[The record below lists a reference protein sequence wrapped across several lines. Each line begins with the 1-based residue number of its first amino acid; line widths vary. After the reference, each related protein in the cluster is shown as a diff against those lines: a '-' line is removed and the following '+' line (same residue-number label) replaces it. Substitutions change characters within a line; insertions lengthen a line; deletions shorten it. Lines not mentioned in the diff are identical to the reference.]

1 MEEIRRREMN
11 SPVDRVLV
19 AFVDIGYRGCCSR
32 GRRRENVL
40 GWLWRGRWI
49 LRVRGPHAPEV
60 GTVMEAR
67 NTPGAPVW
75 IVQPCTT
82 SSTSALEITRVQ
94 PSIVI
99 LKEKKKLV
107 PVVEIYARDFFFIY
121 RAPRNSLFKNDPS
134 SQIYRSIDEQFLSLS
149 LLSGSLVIINA
160 SRAHD

>member
-1 MEEIRRREMN
+1 MN

-107 PVVEIYARDFFFIY
+107 PIVEIYARDFFLYIELLVIPYLRTTLLLKFIDQLT
-121 RAPRNSLFKNDPS
+121 NNF
-134 SQIYRSIDEQFLSLS
+134 SLS

>member
-1 MEEIRRREMN
+1 MN

-40 GWLWRGRWI
+40 GWLWWGRWI
-49 LRVRGPHAPEV
+49 LRVCRPHTSEV
-60 GTVMEAR
+60 WTVMEAR

-107 PVVEIYARDFFFIY
+107 RNLYFSYASVQIFFFFFF
-121 RAPRNSLFKNDPS
+121 RNAIIPC
-134 SQIYRSIDEQFLSLS
+134 YIDTGENYEFNL
-149 LLSGSLVIINA
+149 
-160 SRAHD
+160 D

>member
-1 MEEIRRREMN
+1 MN

-19 AFVDIGYRGCCSR
+19 SFVDIGYRGCCSR

-49 LRVRGPHAPEV
+49 LRVCRPHTPEV
-60 GTVMEAR
+60 WTVMEAG
-67 NTPGAPVW
+67 NTTGAPVW

-99 LKEKKKLV
+99 LKQKKKLV
-107 PVVEIYARDFFFIY
+107 RIVHLRFSVQNIYMYILADAIIACCFADIY
-121 RAPRNSLFKNDPS
+121 
-134 SQIYRSIDEQFLSLS
+134 IYIYST
-149 LLSGSLVIINA
+149 LVRIE
-160 SRAHD
+160 